1 MTMVFGGAEINLQHK
16 FETRSRLQPYG
27 KVGLG
32 VYGLGEDGSDV
43 NLIGAGINLALGVD
57 FFFARHFGIGAEVM
71 YKKLDYF
78 QQSTTTP
85 EGGPDNRSPAT
96 IEWRY
101 RWRCVDFYDSVKR

>member
-27 KVGLG
+27 KVSLG

-85 EGGPDNRSPAT
+85 EGDLITDLRPQLNGDTVGVVLTFT
-96 IEWRY
+96 I
-101 RWRCVDFYDSVKR
+101 